1 MKINQ
6 ITNAKTQLREAS
18 LSSAI
23 KGNVQKW
30 KDTVGAGKKPTPT
43 PTPSAGANAF
53 SQMANQLTPAE
64 PVDAQ
69 TQKFIQQLVASF
81 AALTPAERT
90 TLKKELED
98 AVTASDVGGNV
109 VKGTMESRRSKK
121 RVR

>member
-6 ITNAKTQLREAS
+6 ITNAKPQRREAS

-30 KDTVGAGKKPTPT
+30 KDTVGAGKKPT